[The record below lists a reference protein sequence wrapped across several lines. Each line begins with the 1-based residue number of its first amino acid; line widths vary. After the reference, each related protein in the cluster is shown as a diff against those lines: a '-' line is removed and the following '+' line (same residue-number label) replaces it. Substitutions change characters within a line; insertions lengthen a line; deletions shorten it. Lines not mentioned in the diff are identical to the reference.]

1 MIFKVS
7 FHTYC
12 FSLLMLLVS
21 MGFCA
26 CNKDD
31 IETPEIQEIKQP
43 SFRIVVNTLQKS
55 SARSTKGPSAGEN
68 GDGRWPAEGNESRV
82 LNATMLLYQTEGNNG
97 LNGTGEALVKYAVYA
112 PEFSF
117 DDHNQV
123 YVSDTIR
130 LNDAMQAGT
139 YKVLAVCNL
148 GDLSAECLGKPLKE
162 VRDLTTG
169 SVLRETKSLENCHSF
184 VMSSAK
190 EVEQKIEGKANVPVI
205 DGTFRVDLFNI
216 SLDVERLAA
225 RIDVSAG
232 ENATFGNTLPDGFG
246 EEYRAN
252 FERGYF
258 KYDVGASGDAFYLMA
273 VTPVNLSDGE
283 EYLFKRV
290 GTLSQNSNG
299 NYWNSTDYLGD
310 EKVNSSGNADNYVI
324 DPLTLQKTSATVFP
338 AGLTYGK
345 TAYASLSVKS
355 PEELM
360 AQAGDSW
367 VKKTPADIAADNL
380 FYQAKNASNVDVIY
394 RKWCYARENTFLEDA
409 PFQSY
414 ATGLLFSGYYV
425 KHGSA
430 VPVPKTYEYFIRH
443 ADPNNAT
450 ANMMMKYGIVRN
462 NIYQICVNSVASL
475 GVIII
480 EVRNWTLINIPNIEM

>member
-1 MIFKVS
+1 MIFKEH

-12 FSLLMLLVS
+12 FPLLMLFVS

-31 IETPEIQEIKQP
+31 VETPETREIKQP
-43 SFRIVVNTLQKS
+43 SFRIVINAQQNT
-55 SARSTKGPSAGEN
+55 SARSSRGPSAGEE
-68 GDGRWPAEGNESRV
+68 GDGHWPAEGNESRV
-82 LNATMLLYQTEGNNG
+82 FNATLLFYQTEGNNG

-112 PEFSF
+112 PEFNY
-117 DDHNQV
+117 DDMTNV

-130 LNDAMQAGT
+130 LNDVMQTGT

-148 GDLSAECLGKPLKE
+148 GDLSDKCLGKPLKE
-162 VRDLTTG
+162 VRDMTTG
-169 SVLRETKSLENCHSF
+169 SVLREAGNLENYHTF
-184 VMSSAK
+184 AMSSAK

-205 DGTFRVDLFNI
+205 DGTLRVDLFNI

-232 ENATFGNTLPDGFG
+232 ANATYGNTLPDGFG
-246 EEYRAN
+246 EEYRTN
-252 FERGYF
+252 FERGY
-258 KYDVGASGDAFYLMA
+258 YRYNVGSAGDAFYLMA
-273 VTPVNLSDGE
+273 VTPTNLSDGE

-324 DPLTLQKTSATVFP
+324 DPMTLQKTSATSLP
-338 AGLTYGK
+338 AGLTYGE
-345 TAYASLSVKS
+345 TAYATLSAKA

-360 AQAGDSW
+360 AQAGSYW
-367 VKKTPADIAADNL
+367 VKENPADIAANDL
-380 FYQAKNASNVDVIY
+380 FYEAKNGSNVDVVY
-394 RKWCYARENTFLEDA
+394 RKWCYAKENTSLEDA

-425 KHGSA
+425 KHGSNA
-430 VPVPKTYEYFIRH
+430 PVPKTYEYFIRH

-462 NIYQICVNSVASL
+462 NIYRICVNGIASL